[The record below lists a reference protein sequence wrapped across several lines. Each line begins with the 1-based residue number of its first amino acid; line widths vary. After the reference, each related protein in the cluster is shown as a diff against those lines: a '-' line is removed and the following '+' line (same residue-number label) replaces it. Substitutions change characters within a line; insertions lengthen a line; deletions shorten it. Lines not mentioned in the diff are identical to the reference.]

1 MTWYPLNGG
10 KQNHLALRKWGY
22 LVGGSGNSV
31 SDGGNTLMPIQSST
45 LSSSKVPVDVIYKGV
60 TVRFPDEP

>member
-1 MTWYPLNGG
+1 MVSPERRQAEPHCPPQMG
-10 KQNHLALRKWGY
+10 
-22 LVGGSGNSV
+22 VPCGGSGNSV

>member
-1 MTWYPLNGG
+1 MLSPERR
-10 KQNHLALRKWGY
+10 QAEPPCHPQWGY

-31 SDGGNTLMPIQSST
+31 SDVGNTLMPIQSST
-45 LSSSKVPVDVIYKGV
+45 LSSSQVPVDVIYKGV